1 MFSESSSPYNS
12 LEYLKYGGRTTL
24 PSVGVHGIRRALR
37 HLKGVRTRSSP
48 RRGASLGP
56 WEGVFG
62 GRARRRRPRKRAT
75 RKQLLALA
83 KGRAKLAKMRRHG
96 RKVGRR
102 TRRGGKAGK
111 RKFLAD
117 LNDFYRPRKV
127 RVSQETADNA
137 ALKAKKLLYKL
148 RMDYGLGTN
157 EFTILPEV
165 YHLTR
170 VLNKCFKTLNRC
182 RLAGYDP
189 TYGWPDITDEE
200 AGALDP
206 IQDMNLEAKA
216 RRGGD
221 KMSIKNIVRKMWME
235 AHPGQA
241 VNMAEVNR
249 LVRQAKTGAY
259 RDLMDA
265 EMTNPRM
272 NQFKAV

>member
-37 HLKGVRTRSSP
+37 HLKGVRARSSP

-83 KGRAKLAKMRRHG
+83 KGRAKLARMRRH
-96 RKVGRR
+96 GRR

-117 LNDFYRPRKV
+117 LNDFYRPKKV
-127 RVSQETADNA
+127 HLSQETCDDA
-137 ALKAKKLLYKL
+137 ALKGKKILVKL
-148 RMDYGLGTN
+148 RNDYGLGTDY
-157 EFTILPEV
+157 FQALPEV
-165 YHLTR
+165 YHLTK
-170 VLNKCFKTLNRC
+170 VLNKCYRTIQKCVR
-182 RLAGYDP
+182 AGYDP
-189 TYGWPDITDEE
+189 VYGWPGVGERE
-200 AGALDP
+200 ANQLQA
-206 IQDMNLEAKA
+206 IQDINLEAKA
-216 RRGGD
+216 RKGGD
-221 KMSIKNIVRKMWME
+221 RMALKNVVRKMWMN
-235 AHPGQA
+235 AHPGRA
-241 VNMAEVNR
+241 ADMTEINR
-249 LVRQAKTGAY
+249 LLREAKTGAY

-265 EMTNPRM
+265 EYSNVPM
-272 NQFKAV
+272 NMFKEPE